1 MKKKKLNKSCRNKN
15 YQMNLNYLQYI
26 QHGQGGIPGLSALV
40 QVGEEVEAGLHLGL
54 GSPHFLQHFA
64 LNIVIKLAS

>member
-1 MKKKKLNKSCRNKN
+1 
-15 YQMNLNYLQYI
+15 MNLNYLQYI
-26 QHGQGGIPGLSALV
+26 QHGQGGIPGLSPLV

-54 GSPHFLQHFA
+54 GSPHFLQHVA